1 MKKIL
6 SLSLVAAMVIG
17 LASCKKNNSADTG
30 TNPFYTAPVVT
41 APAPPVLPVGSVPG
55 SFTKKVVI
63 EEFTGEWCGACP
75 GGAAELKSLTEANP
89 DKVYAV
95 AIHNAN
101 GGSDPYEPAFFNQIN
116 TILGNHS
123 SYPGG
128 NVDRGAKG
136 GTSSWAGEVNTRL
149 QKSTEIGLALVS
161 KTTGDNVNLDI
172 YFGKNGNLTKDYK
185 YTVYLLENDLPQSAQ
200 GQTSGSADY
209 RHEHVLLDYLT
220 NDLAGDPLDWIGND
234 KYFKVQLKNKNIA
247 GKYKDLSNCRL
258 LVIVHTAGNVG
269 DPGVEIITAQEC
281 GMNEVKKWD

>member
-6 SLSLVAAMVIG
+6 SLSLVAAMVFG
-17 LASCKKNNSADTG
+17 LASCKKTNSADSG

-41 APAPPVLPVGSVPG
+41 APEAPVLPVGSVPG
-55 SFTKKVVI
+55 TFTKKVVI

-75 GGAAELKSLTEANP
+75 GGAAELKSITEANP
-89 DKVYAV
+89 DKAYAV
-95 AIHNAN
+95 AIHQ
-101 GGSDPYEPAFFNQIN
+101 GDPMEPAFFNQLN
-116 TILGNHS
+116 SMLGSHT

-136 GTSSWAGEVNTRL
+136 GAGTWAGAVNTQL

-185 YTVYLLENDLPQSAQ
+185 YTVYLLESDLPQSAG
-200 GQTSGSADY
+200 GQTSAGPEY

-220 NDLAGDPLDWIGND
+220 NDLAGDPVDWIGAD

-247 GKYKDLSNCRL
+247 GKYKNLSNCHL

-281 GMNEVKKWD
+281 SMNEVKKWD